1 MSDSNR
7 AEVAFKQLRHKLLNG
22 DYLPG
27 TLLSESELADSLG
40 MSRTPVRAAITQL
53 EKEGY
58 VQTLSKR
65 GVLVKGVDI
74 DELYDMFDL
83 LDALYNFALDRIE
96 EYHYELDL
104 EAMRGHLDRMIQAS
118 EQKNHREYYE
128 YGMMFMNTMLEAI
141 ENRSIQET
149 FQRYKDKI
157 IFFVVSYRS
166 TKGSTRPYT
175 GKQLYSDIYVLLT
188 ERKFQEAKVALR
200 EHKRKTRD
208 DLLRRGFGAA
218 VSP

>member
-7 AEVAFKQLRHKLLNG
+7 AEVAYTQLRHKLLSG

-27 TLLSESELADSLG
+27 TLLSESELAEGLG
-40 MSRTPVRAAITQL
+40 MSRTPVRAAIAQL

-58 VQTLSKR
+58 VQTLMKR
-65 GVLVKGVDI
+65 GILVKGIDV

-96 EYHYELDL
+96 EYQYELDL
-104 EAMRGHLDRMIQAS
+104 ETMRGHLERMILAS
-118 EQKNHREYYE
+118 EQRNHREYYE
-128 YGMMFMNTMLEAI
+128 YGMNFMSTILAAV

-166 TKGSTRPYT
+166 TRGSNRPYT

-188 ERKFQEAKVALR
+188 EKKYRETKIALR

-208 DLLRRGFGAA
+208 DLLRRGFSATA
-218 VSP
+218 P

>member
-1 MSDSNR
+1 MTDSNR
-7 AEVAFKQLRHKLLNG
+7 ADVAYTQLRLKLLNG
-22 DYLPG
+22 EYLPG
-27 TLLSESELADSLG
+27 TLLSESELAEGLG

-65 GVLVKGVDI
+65 GILVKGVDI

-83 LDALYNFALDRIE
+83 LDALYHFALDRIE
-96 EYHYELDL
+96 EYRYELDL
-104 EAMRGHLDRMIQAS
+104 DTMRAHLDRMIQAS

-128 YGMMFMNTMLEAI
+128 YGMLFMSTMLEAI
-141 ENRSIQET
+141 ENRSILET
-149 FQRYKDKI
+149 FHRYKDKI
-157 IFFVVSYRS
+157 IYFVVSYRT
-166 TKGSTRPYT
+166 TKGSNRPYT

-188 ERKFQEAKVALR
+188 EGKFQETKVALR

-208 DLLRRGFGAA
+208 DLLRRGFGAT
-218 VSP
+218 VTP